1 MKKYLRWLLAGAL
14 GLLGVSQ
21 AYASPVFTVNPTVI
35 NGAGSTFDADA
46 INGFSS
52 TRIRHEAGDP
62 ATFYRASGYAV
73 FTGFALNSAPV
84 PGGQSQVNVAYGLYA
99 TFTQEFTCSGVLAP
113 GVSCNVSAFS
123 FELWADPDNDN
134 TYSLATV
141 ALDPTVLAAG
151 DQYKLASSS
160 MLTAGVGGLDPL
172 GGAYQNLNFGWEL
185 YENPDPLVPDGFDY
199 FTLPRPFYTAAF
211 SAFNNTSL
219 GIECDVAGCLG
230 AEVVAINSETGILD
244 FNQVPEPA
252 SLALLGLGLLM
263 VGTQRMR
270 RR

>member
-1 MKKYLRWLLAGAL
+1 MKKYLHWLLAGAL
-14 GLLGVSQ
+14 GLLGTTQ
-21 AYASPVFTVNPTVI
+21 AYASPVFHVDPTAI
-35 NGAGSTFDADA
+35 TPAGSDFDADA

-52 TRIRHEAGDP
+52 TRIRHDAADP
-62 ATFYRASGYAV
+62 ATVYRASGYAV

-99 TFTQEFTCSGVLAP
+99 TFSQQFTCSGILAP
-113 GVSCNVSAFS
+113 GVNCNVTSFS

-141 ALDPTVLAAG
+141 ALDPTVTGAG
-151 DQYKLASSS
+151 DQLKLASSS
-160 MLTAGVGGLDPL
+160 MLNAGVGGLDLL
-172 GGAYQNLNFGWEL
+172 GGAFQNMNFGWEL
-185 YENPDPLVPDGFDY
+185 YDNPDPLKKDGFDY

-219 GIECDVAGCLG
+219 GITCDVAGCIG
-230 AEVVAINSETGILD
+230 ANVVAINSETGILD
-244 FNQVPEPA
+244 FAQVPEPG

-263 VGTQRMR
+263 VGTQRR
-270 RR
+270 RRR